1 MYYFLLAVSVI
12 RLLMIENFLLII
24 NTPSSVKPI
33 IKFTDHKI
41 EILYLGQIEVGRGEQ
56 GRLQGARCPRKAC
69 GL

>member
-1 MYYFLLAVSVI
+1 MYYLLLAVSVI

-41 EILYLGQIEVGRGEQ
+41 EIRRMDGTKTSRIEDVSQ
-56 GRLQGARCPRKAC
+56 LIINNNKVI
-69 GL
+69 